1 MTNGGADQAEDG
13 DHTEN
18 EQVPLIDEASV
29 SLTEQESELVERL
42 IEGEEYDTSISANE
56 MERALVEADLDDE
69 NREATTDELIHVFRD
84 RTPDAE

>member
-1 MTNGGADQAEDG
+1 MTNGGADQAKDV

-56 MERALVEADLDDE
+56 MERALVEADIDDE
-69 NREATTDELIHVFRD
+69 NREATTDDLVHVFRD